1 MKANPKCWSGPPKC
15 DGLSMHFYAE
25 NSPLRQMF
33 LNGELDILDLD
44 KLGID
49 AEYFLRGDIYR
60 KNVIRGHRVGISY
73 IALNQSL
80 PPLQDVRVRKALQL
94 ALDRKTLMQTAIS
107 NRGILENG
115 IFPGG

>member
-60 KNVIRGHRVGISY
+60 KNVIRGHPTNPCLLCRMCGS
-73 IALNQSL
+73 ARRCSWRWTGR
-80 PPLQDVRVRKALQL
+80 P
-94 ALDRKTLMQTAIS
+94 
-107 NRGILENG
+107 
-115 IFPGG
+115 